1 VRQKLI
7 SLDIVREKKVL
18 NHPHKLNMSPNTRR
32 HMSPNMRLKM
42 RLKKLRKFHHNH
54 EREEIQ
60 ETVGKCYQ
68 SDAEKTAGKC

>member
-1 VRQKLI
+1 
-7 SLDIVREKKVL
+7 
-18 NHPHKLNMSPNTRR
+18 
-32 HMSPNMRLKM
+32 MRLKM